1 MGRDFVL
8 RVAQA
13 PKSGIEGVLADLAK
27 DGPHGMKWE
36 LTATSDRV
44 QLAQDFDSLSRK
56 WAAMGPPHLHARCR
70 DRPLSLPQIEFAPLR
85 HAQFTWPWKEDGH
98 QPKSRACGRLPIE
111 SFNRAEQR
119 AKTLRIRDGCAMRYG
134 RRGQG
139 ALESVGRII
148 LRARCGNGVS
158 EDAADRRA
166 QALCRLVIS
175 SFVDRFQDFEHF
187 GSCDCRDR
195 TRPKLGARD
204 AEQSSHLGDR
214 PNRLVL
220 PLRQFHRVWLGL
232 RSADSKVLQGHRVG
246 IDANRRPSTPRNAR
260 GRAPVDFVLFFD
272 ADRRQ

>member
-44 QLAQDFDSLSRK
+44 QLAQDFNSLSRK

-70 DRPLSLPQIEFAPLR
+70 DRPLSLLQIEFAPLR

-98 QPKSRACGRLPIE
+98 KPKSRARGRLPIE
-111 SFNRAEQR
+111 AINRAEQR

-134 RRGQG
+134 RPSKC
-139 ALESVGRII
+139 ALERIG
-148 LRARCGNGVS
+148 LVVLGTGSGNGIS

-166 QALCRLVIS
+166 LALCRLVIS

-187 GSCDCRDR
+187 GSCDFRDR

-204 AEQSSHLGDR
+204 AEQSSHLGDH
-214 PNRLVL
+214 PNRPCAPAPTVS
-220 PLRQFHRVWLGL
+220 QGL
-232 RSADSKVLQGHRVG
+232 AGASQCGQQ
-246 IDANRRPSTPRNAR
+246 RPTGASC
-260 GRAPVDFVLFFD
+260 
-272 ADRRQ
+272 